1 MNNDDYKHKIDE
13 HRKPIRLDNGSQTN
27 NRVTRRSTKQ
37 NEEQIK
43 PRRNL
48 LLPILFT
55 IFILIPVG
63 FLIYIQVFYQPNTNE
78 TAITDA
84 EEFEFEENEVDS
96 VDTTVTDEPEE
107 TNTDTS
113 IEDEE
118 TEPVEPV
125 EPVVTENESEVEVT
139 PEEQEEEVVVEE
151 TTEPE
156 TSGKTHIVQP
166 NETLYRIAMNYYN
179 SPDAVEKIKDANGL
193 TSDSISAGQ
202 KLILP

>member
-13 HRKPIRLDNGSQTN
+13 HRKPISLDNESRTN
-27 NRVTRRSTKQ
+27 TRVTRRSTKQ
-37 NEEQIK
+37 NVEQVK

-63 FLIYIQVFYQPNTNE
+63 FLIYIQVFYQPNTNQ
-78 TAITDA
+78 TAITDDG
-84 EEFEFEENEVDS
+84 EFEFEENEVDS
-96 VDTTVTDEPEE
+96 VDTTVTEEPKE
-107 TNTDTS
+107 TNTEDS
-113 IEDEE
+113 SNEDEG
-118 TEPVEPV
+118 TEPVEQI
-125 EPVVTENESEVEVT
+125 VTEDESEVEVT
-139 PEEQEEEVVVEE
+139 EEEQEEVVEQQPTE
-151 TTEPE
+151 TE

-179 SPDAVEKIKDANGL
+179 SPDAVQKIKDANGL
-193 TSDSISAGQ
+193 TSDSISEGQ

>member
-13 HRKPIRLDNGSQTN
+13 HRKPISLDNESRTN
-27 NRVTRRSTKQ
+27 TRVTRRSTKQ
-37 NEEQIK
+37 NVEQVK

-63 FLIYIQVFYQPNTNE
+63 FLIYIQVFYQPNTNQ

-84 EEFEFEENEVDS
+84 GEFEFEENEVDS
-96 VDTTVTDEPEE
+96 VDTTVTEEPEE
-107 TNTDTS
+107 TNTEDS
-113 IEDEE
+113 SNEDEN
-118 TEPVEPV
+118 TESV
-125 EPVVTENESEVEVT
+125 EPVVTEDESEGEVT
-139 PEEQEEEVVVEE
+139 EEEQEEVVEE
-151 TTEPE
+151 QPTETE

-179 SPDAVEKIKDANGL
+179 SPDAVQKIKDANGL
-193 TSDSISAGQ
+193 TSDSISEGQ

>member
-13 HRKPIRLDNGSQTN
+13 HRKPISLNKESRTN
-27 NRVTRRSTKQ
+27 TRVTRRSTKQ
-37 NEEQIK
+37 NVEQVK

-63 FLIYIQVFYQPNTNE
+63 FLIYIQVFYQPNTNQ

-84 EEFEFEENEVDS
+84 GQFEFEENEVDS
-96 VDTTVTDEPEE
+96 VDSTVTEEPKE
-107 TNTDTS
+107 TNTEDS
-113 IEDEE
+113 SNEDER
-118 TEPVEPV
+118 TEPVEQI
-125 EPVVTENESEVEVT
+125 VTEDESDVEITV
-139 PEEQEEEVVVEE
+139 EEQEEVVEQQPTE
-151 TTEPE
+151 TE

-179 SPDAVEKIKDANGL
+179 SPDAVQKIKDANGL
-193 TSDSISAGQ
+193 TSDSISEGQ

>member
-13 HRKPIRLDNGSQTN
+13 HRKPISLDNESRTN
-27 NRVTRRSTKQ
+27 TRVTRRSTKQ
-37 NEEQIK
+37 NVEQVK

-63 FLIYIQVFYQPNTNE
+63 FLIYIQVFYQPNTNQ

-84 EEFEFEENEVDS
+84 GEFEFEENEVDS
-96 VDTTVTDEPEE
+96 VDTTVTEEPKE
-107 TNTDTS
+107 TDTDS
-113 IEDEE
+113 SSEGED
-118 TEPVEPV
+118 TEPV
-125 EPVVTENESEVEVT
+125 EPVVTEDESEGEVT
-139 PEEQEEEVVVEE
+139 EEEQEEVVEE
-151 TTEPE
+151 QPTETE

-179 SPDAVEKIKDANGL
+179 SPDAVQKIKDANGL
-193 TSDSISAGQ
+193 TSDSISEGQ

>member
-13 HRKPIRLDNGSQTN
+13 HRKPISLDKESRTN
-27 NRVTRRSTKQ
+27 TRVTRRSSKQ
-37 NEEQIK
+37 NVEQVK

-63 FLIYIQVFYQPNTNE
+63 FLIYIQVFYQPITNQ

-84 EEFEFEENEVDS
+84 GEFEFEENEVDS
-96 VDTTVTDEPEE
+96 VDTTVTEEPEA
-107 TNTDTS
+107 TNSENSSND
-113 IEDEE
+113 DEN
-118 TEPVEPV
+118 TEPV
-125 EPVVTENESEVEVT
+125 EPVVTEDESDGEVT
-139 PEEQEEEVVVEE
+139 EEEQEEVVEE
-151 TTEPE
+151 QPSETEP
-156 TSGKTHIVQP
+156 SSKTHIVQP

-179 SPDAVEKIKDANGL
+179 SPDAVQKIKDANGL
-193 TSDSISAGQ
+193 TSDSISEGQ

>member
-13 HRKPIRLDNGSQTN
+13 HRKPISLDNESRTN
-27 NRVTRRSTKQ
+27 TRVTRRSTKQ
-37 NEEQIK
+37 NVEQVK

-63 FLIYIQVFYQPNTNE
+63 FLIYIQVFYQPNTNQ

-84 EEFEFEENEVDS
+84 GEFEFEENEVDS
-96 VDTTVTDEPEE
+96 VDTTVTEEPEE
-107 TNTDTS
+107 TNTEDS
-113 IEDEE
+113 SNEDEN
-118 TEPVEPV
+118 TEPV
-125 EPVVTENESEVEVT
+125 EPVVTEDESEGEVT
-139 PEEQEEEVVVEE
+139 EEEQEEVVEE
-151 TTEPE
+151 QPTETE

-179 SPDAVEKIKDANGL
+179 SPDAVQKIKDANGL
-193 TSDSISAGQ
+193 TSDSISEGQ

>member
-13 HRKPIRLDNGSQTN
+13 HRKPISLDNESRTN
-27 NRVTRRSTKQ
+27 TRVTRRSTKQ
-37 NEEQIK
+37 TVEQVK

-63 FLIYIQVFYQPNTNE
+63 FLIYIQVFYQPNTNQ

-84 EEFEFEENEVDS
+84 GEFEFEENEVDS
-96 VDTTVTDEPEE
+96 VDTNVTEEPEE
-107 TNTDTS
+107 TNTEDS
-113 IEDEE
+113 SNEDEN
-118 TEPVEPV
+118 TESV
-125 EPVVTENESEVEVT
+125 EPVVTEDESEGEVIE
-139 PEEQEEEVVVEE
+139 EEQEEVVEE
-151 TTEPE
+151 QPTETE
-156 TSGKTHIVQP
+156 TSEKTHIVQP

-179 SPDAVEKIKDANGL
+179 SPDAVQKIKDANGL
-193 TSDSISAGQ
+193 TSDSISEGQ

>member
-13 HRKPIRLDNGSQTN
+13 HRKPISLDNESRTN
-27 NRVTRRSTKQ
+27 TRVTRRSTKQ
-37 NEEQIK
+37 NVEQVK

-63 FLIYIQVFYQPNTNE
+63 FLIYIQVFYQPNTNQ

-84 EEFEFEENEVDS
+84 GEFEFEENEVDS
-96 VDTTVTDEPEE
+96 VDTTVTEEPEE
-107 TNTDTS
+107 TNTEDS
-113 IEDEE
+113 SNEDEN
-118 TEPVEPV
+118 TESV
-125 EPVVTENESEVEVT
+125 EPVVTEDESEGEVT
-139 PEEQEEEVVVEE
+139 EEEQEEVVEE
-151 TTEPE
+151 QPTETE
-156 TSGKTHIVQP
+156 TSGKTHIVQA

-179 SPDAVEKIKDANGL
+179 SPDAVQKIKDANGL
-193 TSDSISAGQ
+193 TSDSISEGQ

>member
-13 HRKPIRLDNGSQTN
+13 HRKPISLDNESRTN
-27 NRVTRRSTKQ
+27 TRVTRRSTKQ
-37 NEEQIK
+37 NVEQVK

-48 LLPILFT
+48 LLPVLFT

-63 FLIYIQVFYQPNTNE
+63 FLIYIQVFYQPNTNQ

-84 EEFEFEENEVDS
+84 EEFEFEENKVDS
-96 VDTTVTDEPEE
+96 VDKTVTEDPEE
-107 TNTDTS
+107 TNTDS
-113 IEDEE
+113 SNEDEE
-118 TEPVEPV
+118 TDPV
-125 EPVVTENESEVEVT
+125 EPVVTEDKSEDEVT
-139 PEEQEEEVVVEE
+139 EEQEEVVEE
-151 TTEPE
+151 EPTESV

-179 SPDAVEKIKDANGL
+179 SPDAVQKIKDANGL

>member
-13 HRKPIRLDNGSQTN
+13 HRKPISLDKESRTN
-27 NRVTRRSTKQ
+27 TRVTRRSTKQ
-37 NEEQIK
+37 NVEQVK

-63 FLIYIQVFYQPNTNE
+63 FLIYIQVFYQPNTNQ

-84 EEFEFEENEVDS
+84 GQFEFEENEVDS
-96 VDTTVTDEPEE
+96 VDSTVTEEPKE
-107 TNTDTS
+107 TNTEDS
-113 IEDEE
+113 SNEDER
-118 TEPVEPV
+118 TEPVEQIITEDESDV
-125 EPVVTENESEVEVT
+125 EITV
-139 PEEQEEEVVVEE
+139 EEQEEVVEQQPTE
-151 TTEPE
+151 TE

-179 SPDAVEKIKDANGL
+179 SPDAVQKIKDANGL
-193 TSDSISAGQ
+193 TSDSISEGQ

>member
-13 HRKPIRLDNGSQTN
+13 HRKPISLDNESRTN
-27 NRVTRRSTKQ
+27 TRVTRRSTKQ
-37 NEEQIK
+37 NVEQVK

-63 FLIYIQVFYQPNTNE
+63 FLIYIQVFYQPNTNQ

-84 EEFEFEENEVDS
+84 GEFEFEENEVDS
-96 VDTTVTDEPEE
+96 VDTTVTEEPEE
-107 TNTDTS
+107 TNTEDS
-113 IEDEE
+113 SNEDEN
-118 TEPVEPV
+118 TEPV
-125 EPVVTENESEVEVT
+125 EPVVTEDESEVEVT
-139 PEEQEEEVVVEE
+139 EEEQEEVVEQQPTE
-151 TTEPE
+151 TE

-179 SPDAVEKIKDANGL
+179 SPDAVQKIKDANGL
-193 TSDSISAGQ
+193 TSDSISEGQ

>member
-13 HRKPIRLDNGSQTN
+13 HRKPISLDKESRTN
-27 NRVTRRSTKQ
+27 TRVTRRSTKQ
-37 NEEQIK
+37 NVEQVK

-63 FLIYIQVFYQPNTNE
+63 FLIYIQVFYQPNTNQ

-84 EEFEFEENEVDS
+84 GQFEFEENEVDS
-96 VDTTVTDEPEE
+96 VDSTVTEEPKE
-107 TNTDTS
+107 TNTEDS
-113 IEDEE
+113 SNEDER
-118 TEPVEPV
+118 TEPVEQI
-125 EPVVTENESEVEVT
+125 VTEDESDVEITV
-139 PEEQEEEVVVEE
+139 EEQEEVVEQQPTE
-151 TTEPE
+151 TE

-179 SPDAVEKIKDANGL
+179 SPDAVQKIKDANGL
-193 TSDSISAGQ
+193 TSDSISEGQ

>member
-13 HRKPIRLDNGSQTN
+13 HRKPISLDNESRTN
-27 NRVTRRSTKQ
+27 TRVTRRSTKQ
-37 NEEQIK
+37 NVEQVK

-63 FLIYIQVFYQPNTNE
+63 FLIYIQVFYEPNTNQ

-84 EEFEFEENEVDS
+84 GEFEFEENEVDS
-96 VDTTVTDEPEE
+96 VDTTVTEEPEE
-107 TNTDTS
+107 TNTEDS
-113 IEDEE
+113 SNEDEG
-118 TEPVEPV
+118 TEPV
-125 EPVVTENESEVEVT
+125 EPVVTEDESEVEVT
-139 PEEQEEEVVVEE
+139 EEEQEEVVEE
-151 TTEPE
+151 QPTETE

-179 SPDAVEKIKDANGL
+179 SPDAVQKIKDANGL
-193 TSDSISAGQ
+193 TSDSISEGQ

>member
-13 HRKPIRLDNGSQTN
+13 HRKPISLDNESRTN
-27 NRVTRRSTKQ
+27 TRVTRRSTKQ
-37 NEEQIK
+37 NVEQVK

-63 FLIYIQVFYQPNTNE
+63 FLIYIQVFYQPNTNQ

-84 EEFEFEENEVDS
+84 GEFEFEENEVDS
-96 VDTTVTDEPEE
+96 VDTTVTEEPEE
-107 TNTDTS
+107 TNTEDS
-113 IEDEE
+113 SNEDEN
-118 TEPVEPV
+118 TEPV
-125 EPVVTENESEVEVT
+125 EPVVTEDESEGEVNE
-139 PEEQEEEVVVEE
+139 EEQEEVVEE
-151 TTEPE
+151 QPTETE

-179 SPDAVEKIKDANGL
+179 SPDAVQKIKDANGL
-193 TSDSISAGQ
+193 TSDSISEGQ

>member
-13 HRKPIRLDNGSQTN
+13 HRKPISLDNESRTN
-27 NRVTRRSTKQ
+27 TRLTRRSTKQ
-37 NEEQIK
+37 NVEQVK

-63 FLIYIQVFYQPNTNE
+63 FLIYIQVFYQPNTNQ

-84 EEFEFEENEVDS
+84 GEFEFEENEVDS
-96 VDTTVTDEPEE
+96 VDTTVTEEPEE
-107 TNTDTS
+107 TNTEDS
-113 IEDEE
+113 SNEDEN
-118 TEPVEPV
+118 TEPV
-125 EPVVTENESEVEVT
+125 EPVVTEDESEGEVNE
-139 PEEQEEEVVVEE
+139 EEQEEVVEE
-151 TTEPE
+151 QPTETE
-156 TSGKTHIVQP
+156 TSGKTHIVQA

-179 SPDAVEKIKDANGL
+179 SPDAVQKIKDANGL
-193 TSDSISAGQ
+193 TSDSISEGQ

>member
-13 HRKPIRLDNGSQTN
+13 HRKPISLDKESRTTT
-27 NRVTRRSTKQ
+27 RVTRRSTKQ
-37 NEEQIK
+37 NVEQVQ

-63 FLIYIQVFYQPNTNE
+63 FLIYIQVFYHPNTNE
-78 TAITDA
+78 TALTDA

-96 VDTTVTDEPEE
+96 VDTTGTEEPEE
-107 TNTDTS
+107 TNTNS
-113 IEDEE
+113 SSEDEE

-125 EPVVTENESEVEVT
+125 VTENETEGKVT
-139 PEEQEEEVVVEE
+139 QEEQEEQEEVVVEE
-151 TTEPE
+151 PTEPE

-193 TSDSISAGQ
+193 TSDSISVGQ
-202 KLILP
+202 ELILP

>member
-13 HRKPIRLDNGSQTN
+13 HRKPISLDNESRTN
-27 NRVTRRSTKQ
+27 TRVTRRSTKQ
-37 NEEQIK
+37 NVEQVK

-63 FLIYIQVFYQPNTNE
+63 FLIYIQVFYQPNTNQ

-84 EEFEFEENEVDS
+84 GEFEFEENEVDS
-96 VDTTVTDEPEE
+96 VDTNVKEEPEE
-107 TNTDTS
+107 TNTEDS
-113 IEDEE
+113 SNEDEN
-118 TEPVEPV
+118 TEPV
-125 EPVVTENESEVEVT
+125 EPVVTEDESEGEVT
-139 PEEQEEEVVVEE
+139 EEEQEEVVEE
-151 TTEPE
+151 QPTETE

-193 TSDSISAGQ
+193 TSDSISEGQ

>member
-13 HRKPIRLDNGSQTN
+13 HRKPISLDNESRSNT
-27 NRVTRRSTKQ
+27 RVTRRSTKQ
-37 NEEQIK
+37 NVEHIK

-63 FLIYIQVFYQPNTNE
+63 FLIYIQAFYQPNQNQ
-78 TAITDA
+78 TAITDDQ
-84 EEFEFEENEVDS
+84 EFEFEENEVDS
-96 VDTTVTDEPEE
+96 VDTSVSDESDE
-107 TNTDTS
+107 TNTDS
-113 IEDEE
+113 SNEDEE

-125 EPVVTENESEVEVT
+125 AEEDDAEGEVT
-139 PEEQEEEVVVEE
+139 QEEQEEEVIVEE
-151 TTEPE
+151 PTEPE

-179 SPDAVEKIKDANGL
+179 SPDAVQKIKDANGL
-193 TSDSISAGQ
+193 TSDSISTGQ

>member
-13 HRKPIRLDNGSQTN
+13 HRKPISLDKESRTN
-27 NRVTRRSTKQ
+27 TRVTRRSTKQ
-37 NEEQIK
+37 NVEQVK

-63 FLIYIQVFYQPNTNE
+63 FLIYIQVFYQPNTNQ

-84 EEFEFEENEVDS
+84 GQFEFEENEVDS
-96 VDTTVTDEPEE
+96 VDSTVTDEPKE
-107 TNTDTS
+107 TNTEDS
-113 IEDEE
+113 SNEDER
-118 TEPVEPV
+118 TEPVEQI
-125 EPVVTENESEVEVT
+125 VTEDESDVEITV
-139 PEEQEEEVVVEE
+139 EEQEEVVEQQPTE
-151 TTEPE
+151 TE

-179 SPDAVEKIKDANGL
+179 SPDAVQKIKDANGL
-193 TSDSISAGQ
+193 TSDSISEGQ

>member
-13 HRKPIRLDNGSQTN
+13 HRKPISLENESRTN
-27 NRVTRRSTKQ
+27 TRVTRRSTKQ
-37 NEEQIK
+37 NVEQVK

-63 FLIYIQVFYQPNTNE
+63 FLIYIQVFYEPNTNQ
-78 TAITDA
+78 TAITDGG
-84 EEFEFEENEVDS
+84 EFEFEENEVDS
-96 VDTTVTDEPEE
+96 VDTTVTEDPEE
-107 TNTDTS
+107 TDTES
-113 IEDEE
+113 SSEGED
-118 TEPVEPV
+118 TEPV
-125 EPVVTENESEVEVT
+125 EPVVTEDESEGEVT
-139 PEEQEEEVVVEE
+139 EEEQEEVVEE
-151 TTEPE
+151 QPTETE

-179 SPDAVEKIKDANGL
+179 SPDAVQKIKDANGL
-193 TSDSISAGQ
+193 TSDSISEGQ